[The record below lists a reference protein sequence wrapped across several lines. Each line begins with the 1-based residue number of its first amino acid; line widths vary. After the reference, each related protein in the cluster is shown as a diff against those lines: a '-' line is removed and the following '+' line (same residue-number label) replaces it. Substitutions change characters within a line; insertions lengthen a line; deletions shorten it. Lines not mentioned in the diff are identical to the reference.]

1 MQGQEVVMR
10 VFLAAIP
17 AMLALGAL
25 TAGPAAANVDDHWFS
40 PFGQDRAET
49 QRRAEQASPRA
60 RRTARA
66 YISDWD
72 DDYEEARPKR
82 RYRAD
87 PDARPRYTK
96 KRHRQGAR
104 SANRGRSAAKRSM
117 RQRSRYV
124 QRSGPRR
131 RTAMERLPVRG
142 HRVRARPA
150 GSVQQGIASYYWQ
163 GQRLATGGWF
173 NPDGISAAHRTLPFG
188 TRVRVTHLR
197 NGRSVDVRINDR
209 GPYIAG
215 RVIDLSRGAAR
226 VIGMTAQGIA
236 QVRVTVLGR

>member
-1 MQGQEVVMR
+1 MR
-10 VFLAAIP
+10 VFLAAL
-17 AMLALGAL
+17 AATFALGAL
-25 TAGPAAANVDDHWFS
+25 TSAPAVANVGGDHRFN
-40 PFGQDRAET
+40 PFQHDRAET
-49 QRRAEQASPRA
+49 RQSTEQASPKG

-72 DDYEEARPKR
+72 DDVEEARPQR
-82 RYRAD
+82 RHRAD
-87 PDARPRYTK
+87 PDAKRPRYTN
-96 KRHRQGAR
+96 KRHRP
-104 SANRGRSAAKRSM
+104 SAQSAKRGRSAAKRSVHK
-117 RQRSRYV
+117 RSRYV

-150 GSVQQGIASYYWQ
+150 GSIQHGIASYYWQ

-215 RVIDLSRGAAR
+215 RIIDLSRGAAR
-226 VIGMTAQGIA
+226 VIGLTAQGVA